1 MPESLPPCERPAGLW
16 CRPVVDVASTGSVEL
31 DPPINFRAHEMR
43 TGSIEGARTDFEQM
57 IAQLIDATLPGVRRV
72 EANPGDW
79 GIDAFIG
86 SLEEGE
92 NAAIWQSKLFL
103 DGVSDSQQG
112 QIRESFDGA
121 VTAAA
126 DNGYRISSWILCLPC
141 SLDAPATRWW
151 DGWKRRTAKK
161 HPGLLIDLWDETQLR
176 RRLLSREGEPVRTH
190 YYGRS
195 ISTRP
200 PETRTVL
207 DPPDVGSFDSAL
219 FVRQLREAGH
229 AELDAAKREYFN
241 AEILAREVL
250 DKGVRDELKG
260 LRDGDASI
268 HSLWE
273 HQFNAACEEY
283 AGNRLPGLHRD
294 VMADVRTERSFL
306 MASLKPGL
314 IHLYGMVHR
323 VVEDG
328 RAGWVRC
335 WRDVAQE
342 HVLERPGGTAAL
354 EHEGAGSDG

>member
-1 MPESLPPCERPAGLW
+1 M
-16 CRPVVDVASTGSVEL
+16 VDVASTGSVEL

-57 IAQLIDATLPGVRRV
+57 IAQMVDTTLPGVRRV

-86 SLEEGE
+86 SLEDGE

-103 DGVSDSQQG
+103 DGVSDSQKG
-112 QIRESFDGA
+112 QIRESFDAA

-126 DNGYRISSWILCLPC
+126 DNGYQISSWILCLPC

-151 DGWKRRTAKK
+151 DGWKKRRARD
-161 HPGLLIDLWDETQLR
+161 HPGLIIDLWDDTQLR
-176 RRLLSREGEPVRTH
+176 RRLLSREGEPVRSH

-195 ISTRP
+195 IATRP
-200 PETRTVL
+200 AETRTVL
-207 DPPDVGSFDSAL
+207 DPPDGGSFDGAL
-219 FVRQLREAGH
+219 FARQLREAGH
-229 AELDAAKREYFN
+229 AELEAAKREYFN

-273 HQFNAACEEY
+273 HQFNAACEEH
-283 AGNRLPGLHRD
+283 AGNRLPGLHLD
-294 VMADVRTERSFL
+294 VMADVRAERSSL

-335 WRDVAQE
+335 WRDVAEE
-342 HVLERPGGTAAL
+342 HVLERPGGAAAL
-354 EHEGAGSDG
+354 GHEGASSDG